1 MVLYILT
8 SIWVLLQQTLAEHF
22 LTCFIHFF
30 TASIHLYDGGGGGIN
45 GHGTSGFGQPGG
57 SGRVG
62 SLSVGEKDIQLHQ
75 AEVRC
80 PWKLPGRCQ
89 KLWRL
94 GLPSGRKPNCKLN

>member
-1 MVLYILT
+1 M
-8 SIWVLLQQTLAEHF
+8 WVLLHQKLAKHF

-45 GHGTSGFGQPGG
+45 GHGTSGFGRPGG

-75 AEVRC
+75 AKARC
-80 PWKLPGRCQ
+80 PRQLPGICQ
-89 KLWRL
+89 ELWGP
-94 GLPSGRKPNCKLN
+94 GLP